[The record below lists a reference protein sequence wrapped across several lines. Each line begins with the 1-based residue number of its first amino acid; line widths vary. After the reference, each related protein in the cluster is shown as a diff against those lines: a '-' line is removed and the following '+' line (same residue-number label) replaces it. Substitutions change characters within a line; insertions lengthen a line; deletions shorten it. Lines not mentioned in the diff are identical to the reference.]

1 MTPRNGSSGAPHL
14 EAYTVADAQIAGS
27 DRLSVRSMVCMCRIG
42 VTEEER
48 SRPQKL
54 EIDLDLYS
62 DLEPAGRSGDV
73 AQTIDYLVVTREVR
87 AHLESTSFH
96 LIEAAARTILD
107 RLLERFRVQRAAV
120 RVRKFILPDVAHIE
134 VEMERARAGSTGQPS
149 GHSL

>member
-1 MTPRNGSSGAPHL
+1 MG
-14 EAYTVADAQIAGS
+14 EARKANS

-62 DLEPAGRSGDV
+62 DLEAAGRSGDV
-73 AQTIDYLVVTREVR
+73 AQTIDYLEVTSEVR
-87 AHLESTSFH
+87 EHLESTTFH

-107 RLLERFRVQRAAV
+107 RVLERFRVQRAAV
-120 RVRKFILPDVAHIE
+120 RVRKFILPGVAHIE
-134 VEMERARAGSTGQPS
+134 VEMERRRAGSTGQSS

>member
-1 MTPRNGSSGAPHL
+1 
-14 EAYTVADAQIAGS
+14 
-27 DRLSVRSMVCMCRIG
+27 
-42 VTEEER
+42 
-48 SRPQKL
+48 
-54 EIDLDLYS
+54 
-62 DLEPAGRSGDV
+62 
-73 AQTIDYLVVTREVR
+73 VR

-120 RVRKFILPDVAHIE
+120 RVRKFVLPDVAHIE

>member
-1 MTPRNGSSGAPHL
+1 MG
-14 EAYTVADAQIAGS
+14 EARATIS

-62 DLEPAGRSGDV
+62 DLEAAGRSGDV
-73 AQTIDYLVVTREVR
+73 AQTIDYLDVTSEVR
-87 AHLESTSFH
+87 AHLESNTFH

-107 RLLERFRVQRAAV
+107 RVLERFRVQRAAV
-120 RVRKFILPDVAHIE
+120 RVRKFILPGVAHIE
-134 VEMERARAGSTGQPS
+134 VEMERMRAGSTGQSS

>member
-1 MTPRNGSSGAPHL
+1 MG
-14 EAYTVADAQIAGS
+14 EARTTIS

-62 DLEPAGRSGDV
+62 DLEAAGRSGDV
-73 AQTIDYLVVTREVR
+73 AQTIDYLDVTSEVR
-87 AHLESTSFH
+87 AHLESTTFH

-107 RLLERFRVQRAAV
+107 RVLERFRVQRAAV
-120 RVRKFILPDVAHIE
+120 RVRKFILPGVAHIE
-134 VEMERARAGSTGQPS
+134 VEMERRRAGSTGQSS

>member
-1 MTPRNGSSGAPHL
+1 
-14 EAYTVADAQIAGS
+14 
-27 DRLSVRSMVCMCRIG
+27 MCHIG

-54 EIDLDLYS
+54 EIDLDLYA
-62 DLEPAGRSGDV
+62 DLEAAGRSGDV
-73 AQTIDYLVVTREVR
+73 AETIDYLDVTREIR

-107 RLLERFRVQRAAV
+107 HLLEQFRLQRATV

-134 VEMERARAGSTGQPS
+134 VEMARARAGSTGQPT